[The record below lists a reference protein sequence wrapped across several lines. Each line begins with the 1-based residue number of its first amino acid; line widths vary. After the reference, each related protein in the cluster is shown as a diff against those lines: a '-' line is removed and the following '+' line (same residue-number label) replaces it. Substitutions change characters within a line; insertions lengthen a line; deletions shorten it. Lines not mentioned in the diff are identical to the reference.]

1 MRWLELPAV
10 KWAIPLP
17 LLAIVAPIVWL
28 VFRGTWRQ
36 LDVEALEW
44 RRELAERRQVDYRP
58 LVALT
63 MAALILIWQEY
74 YGRGDFYQET
84 VRPALDRL
92 ALGHPNARRWLS
104 TYDELGMRLWWG
116 VTRIGGYLL
125 PLMLWPLFFRRDHL
139 ADFGLRARGFRE
151 HAWIYAFCVVVM
163 VPIILIVSQQ
173 HDFINYYP
181 MYKQAGRSWADFAL
195 WEFVYIGQ
203 FFTLEVFFRGF
214 WLRAMRGFGAAA
226 IWSMVVPYC
235 MIHFGKPYL
244 EACGA
249 MVAGVVLGSLA
260 MYTRSIYAGFLV
272 HSTVAIMNDGV
283 SLYRAGRLPTLLSPH
298 STRHVTFL
306 YWRAAIWIA
315 WALAL
320 LVLALKGW
328 RVWKSRR
335 VAGAARAPATTS
347 SDS

>member
-17 LLAIVAPIVWL
+17 LLLIVAPIIWR

-44 RRELAERRQVDYRP
+44 RRELVGRGEVDYRP

-63 MAALILIWQEY
+63 MAALVLIWQEY
-74 YGRGDFYQET
+74 YGRGDFYQDT
-84 VRPALDRL
+84 VRPAIEGW
-92 ALGHPNARRWLS
+92 AGGHTAARRWLS
-104 TYDELGMRLWWG
+104 DYDELGLRLWWG

-125 PLMLWPLFFRRDHL
+125 PVFLWPLFFRRDHL

-151 HAWIYAFCVVVM
+151 HAWIYAFCVAVM
-163 VPIILIVSQQ
+163 VPIILIVSRQ
-173 HDFINYYP
+173 HDFISYYP
-181 MYKQAGRSWADFAL
+181 MYKQAGRSWLDFGL
-195 WEFVYIGQ
+195 WELVYVGQ
-203 FFTLEVFFRGF
+203 FFTLEIFFRGF

-298 STRHVTFL
+298 STRHITFL
-306 YWRAAIWIA
+306 YWAPLLWSA
-315 WALAL
+315 WALSL
-320 LVLALKGW
+320 IVVALKVW
-328 RVWKSRR
+328 RVVQERR
-335 VAGAARAPATTS
+335 VAGASRAPAT
-347 SDS
+347 D